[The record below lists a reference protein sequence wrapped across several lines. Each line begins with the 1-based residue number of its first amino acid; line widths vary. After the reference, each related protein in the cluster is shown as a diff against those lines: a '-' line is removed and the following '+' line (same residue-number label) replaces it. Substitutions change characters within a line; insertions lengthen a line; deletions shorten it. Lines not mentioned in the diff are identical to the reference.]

1 MMPFFPSY
9 SLTIEKVG
17 LDTTSVTPSAF
28 AKALMKVVFPAPI
41 SPSKMKKRSFWA
53 NSNTFCAASSRP
65 AKFLTSIFNE
75 YEGKNGIIY
84 HFDFYRIKNLQEAY
98 DIGYEEYF
106 YSDHICLIEWP
117 EKVEELLPE
126 HYVKIEITAPGET
139 ERLLSISKI

>member
-1 MMPFFPSY
+1 MK
-9 SLTIEKVG
+9 IEVKNLAG
-17 LDTTSVTPSAF
+17 LDEAAQKVLEFAQNERFFIFEGDMGAGKTTFIKAL
-28 AKALMKVVFPAPI
+28 AKALGVTEVVS
-41 SPSKMKKRSFWA
+41 SP
-53 NSNTFCAASSRP
+53 TF
-65 AKFLTSIFNE
+65 SIVNE